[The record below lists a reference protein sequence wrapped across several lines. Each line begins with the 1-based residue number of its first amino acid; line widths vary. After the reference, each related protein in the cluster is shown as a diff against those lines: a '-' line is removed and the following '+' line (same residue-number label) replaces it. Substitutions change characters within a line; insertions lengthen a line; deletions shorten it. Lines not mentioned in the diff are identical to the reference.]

1 MQGMSQRQYARR
13 AGISHTAVQKAVKDG
28 RVVTFADGSIDA
40 EASDARRAAYTDPS
54 QQRGDQAAP
63 TTEAP
68 GPDAL
73 PGDGGGGQTTFLKA
87 RTMNE
92 VLKAQ
97 ERRLVIET
105 KKGVLVDKARAEQLV
120 FRLAR
125 EERDAWV
132 NWPARVAAVMA
143 AELSAAAEK
152 NAGAEAAI
160 DTATMQGVLE
170 RHVRKQ
176 LESLAELR
184 VSLG

>member
-1 MQGMSQRQYARR
+1 MQGMSQRQYAKH
-13 AGISHTAVQKAVKDG
+13 AGISRTAVQKAIAAE
-28 RVVTFADGSIDA
+28 RIVTFADGSIDA
-40 EASDARRAAYTDPS
+40 AASDARRAQYTDPS
-54 QQRGDQAAP
+54 QQRGNQAAEP
-63 TTEAP
+63 EPPAA
-68 GPDAL
+68 DAL